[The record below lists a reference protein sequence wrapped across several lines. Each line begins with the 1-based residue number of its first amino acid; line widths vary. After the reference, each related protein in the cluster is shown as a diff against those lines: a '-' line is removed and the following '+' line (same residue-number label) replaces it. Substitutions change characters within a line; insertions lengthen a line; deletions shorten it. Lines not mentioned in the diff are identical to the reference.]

1 MRLKRIETVRLI
13 TMFLIVWA
21 HTQFFDGIKAEPR
34 SAAAFGEIAV
44 TIVVR
49 YSIQFFCIVSGF
61 FLGGKIV
68 DNPSQAR
75 AIAWKYSQK
84 LLLLF
89 LFWSVVYAVENPEAF
104 MRLLTKDPITL
115 IFEGTRIHLWFL
127 MSLSLA
133 LWLFA
138 LWPLDRKG
146 NSFLI
151 SAFAL
156 NALGLLGGSYLPTPI
171 GINLDFNTRNAIFF
185 SALYF
190 GLGAWIHVKR
200 PNVGPTLAWGIFL
213 FGQAMFCLEV
223 YFLYANWSSLPIR
236 HDYLVS
242 SIPFGLGAFLV
253 AFTARRETKFDSAL
267 EPYSKYVLGIYV
279 AHMLVL
285 DLWKPLGAYFPH
297 IVWFFVMPVLVF
309 GSTLLGIILLSK
321 TPLRR
326 FVM

>member
-21 HTQFFDGIKAEPR
+21 HTQFFNGIKADLP
-34 SAAAFGEIAV
+34 SAPAVGELVVVMIA
-44 TIVVR
+44 R
-49 YSIQFFCIVSGF
+49 YSIPFFFIVSGY

-68 DNPSQAR
+68 DDPSQAH
-75 AIAWKYSQK
+75 AIAWKYSKK

-89 LFWSVVYAVENPEAF
+89 VFWSAVYALENPETF
-104 MRLLTKDPITL
+104 MRLLTKDPVTL

-127 MSLSLA
+127 VSLA
-133 LWLFA
+133 LAIWSFA

-146 NSFLI
+146 NSFVV
-151 SAFAL
+151 FAL
-156 NALGLLGGSYLPTPI
+156 ALNVLGLLGGSYLPTPV
-171 GINLDFNTRNAIFF
+171 GIHLDFNTRNAIFF

-190 GLGAWIHVKR
+190 GMGAWIHAKKPSVS
-200 PNVGPTLAWGIFL
+200 PALAWGIYL

-223 YFLYANWSSLPIR
+223 YLLYVNWSALPIR
-236 HDYLVS
+236 HDYLVG
-242 SIPFGLGAFLV
+242 SIPFGVGIFLV
-253 AFTARRETKFDSAL
+253 ALTSKRETKLDTAL

-279 AHMLVL
+279 AHLLVL
-285 DLWKPLGAYFPH
+285 DLWKPLGVYFPVM
-297 IVWFFVMPVLVF
+297 VWFFVMPVLVF
-309 GSTLLGIILLSK
+309 GSTLLGVILLSK